1 MIETY
6 SDIPRLY
13 TALAEWLYCVLY
25 IVLFPR
31 RWGKAAT
38 VLLCGAGLS
47 VQAAFLILTVNVPLY
62 LWLPVMAAAV
72 VLMYVL
78 LALCTEGTPVLTG
91 YHCAKAFLVAEF
103 AAALEWQL
111 DSLLV
116 MCFGDFP
123 AILKIML
130 LPGVYGAVFYL
141 VFWTEKKM
149 QLYKY
154 CRQITGKETLY
165 ASCIAVLAFLF
176 SNVSYIVLNAPVR
189 AEEAAGIFYMRTLG
203 DLCGLVAL
211 YAFQTKVCEYIV
223 EKELAAVKSMYRKQ
237 YDQYRYYQNSMDM
250 IHMKYHDL
258 KHQITGLRGETD
270 EEKRKEWLDRLEEEL
285 DENRL
290 IEQTG
295 NYVLDTMLAAKVFQA
310 RKNQIRITCVADGKL
325 LNFMHVTDICT
336 IFGNALDNAIE
347 SVVTL
352 EDQTRRLIHVVLSR
366 QKAFILINI
375 SNYVE
380 GDMELKNGE
389 IPKTSKQDT
398 ENHGYGLKSIRQTV
412 EKYQGSMSI
421 QVKNRWFELRILI
434 PQQDEGQGNS

>member
-1 MIETY
+1 METY
-6 SDIPRLY
+6 SDIPRIY

-25 IVLFPR
+25 IALFPR
-31 RWGKAAT
+31 RWGKAVT
-38 VLLCGAGLS
+38 IFLCGAGLA
-47 VQAAFLILTVNVPLY
+47 VQAVFLILTADVPLY

-72 VLMYVL
+72 VLMYGL
-78 LALCTEGTPVLTG
+78 LALCTEGKPVLIG
-91 YHCAKAFLVAEF
+91 YHCAKAFLAAEF
-103 AAALEWQL
+103 TAALEWQIV
-111 DSLLV
+111 SLLDGYCGGLSAV
-116 MCFGDFP
+116 
-123 AILKIML
+123 LKMGL
-130 LPGVYGAVFYL
+130 LFLIYGAVFFL
-141 VFWTEKKM
+141 VFRTEAKM

-154 CRQITGKETLY
+154 CQQITGRETFY

-176 SNVSYIVLNAPVR
+176 SNVSYVALNAPVR
-189 AEEAAGIFYMRTLG
+189 MEETAGIFYMRTLG
-203 DLCGLVAL
+203 DLCGLAAL

-223 EKELAAVKSMYRKQ
+223 EKELASVKSMYRKQ

-258 KHQITGLRGETD
+258 KHQITGLRGESD

-295 NYVLDTMLAAKVFQA
+295 NHVLDTMLAAKVFQA

-336 IFGNALDNAIE
+336 IFGNGLDNAIE

-352 EDQTRRLIHVVLSR
+352 EDQTKRIIHVTLSR

-375 SNYVE
+375 SNYVDQE
-380 GDMELKNGE
+380 PELKNGE
-389 IPKTSKQDT
+389 LPKTSKQDR

-412 EKYQGSMSI
+412 EKYQGSMTV
-421 QVKNRWFELRILI
+421 QVKNHWFELRILI
-434 PQQDEGQGNS
+434 PWQGEETNTL

>member
-25 IVLFPR
+25 IALFPR
-31 RWGKAAT
+31 RWGKIMT
-38 VLLCGAGLS
+38 VLLCGVGLA
-47 VQAAFLILTVNVPLY
+47 VQALFLIYTADVPLY
-62 LWLPVMAAAV
+62 LWLPVMAIAV
-72 VLMYVL
+72 VFMYIF
-78 LALCTEGTPVLTG
+78 LALCIKGTPALLG

-103 AAALEWQL
+103 AAALEWQINSL
-111 DSLLV
+111 FMFVSGGFPIALQTGLLLV
-116 MCFGDFP
+116 IY
-123 AILKIML
+123 A
-130 LPGVYGAVFYL
+130 AVFAIVL
-141 VFWTEKKM
+141 RTERKM
-149 QLYKY
+149 QIYLY
-154 CRQITGKETLY
+154 CQHITWKEMLCA
-165 ASCIAVLAFLF
+165 ASIAVLAFLF
-176 SNVSYIVLNAPVR
+176 SNISYLVLNAPIR
-189 AEEAAGIFYMRTLG
+189 AEEVTGIFYMRTLG
-203 DLCGLVAL
+203 DLCGLVVF
-211 YAFQTKVCEYIV
+211 YAFQTKICEYII

-270 EEKRKEWLDRLEEEL
+270 EKKRKEWLDRLEEEL

-295 NYVLDTMLAAKVFQA
+295 NHVLDTMLAAKIFQA

-336 IFGNALDNAIE
+336 IFGNALDNALE

-352 EDQTRRLIHVVLSR
+352 EDQTKRLIHVTLSR

-375 SNYVE
+375 SNYV
-380 GDMELKNGE
+380 DQDIELKGGAF
-389 IPKTSKQDT
+389 PKTSKQDS
-398 ENHGYGLKSIRQTV
+398 ENHGYGLKSIQHTV
-412 EKYQGSMSI
+412 EKYQGSMTI
-421 QVKNRWFELRILI
+421 QMKNHWFELRILI
-434 PQQDEGQGNS
+434 PEQER